1 MSTSE
6 KQSVDIGR
14 FIRQNVIPAGMSVTE
29 AAKRLGVSRPALS
42 KLLNGRAALSP
53 EMALRLEKTFG
64 TERARLLNLQATS
77 ERDRRGRDD
86 DRAVPVGAY
95 VPNFLTITAEQI
107 ENWAA
112 TNIHARDHL
121 PVLLRGLIHSTG
133 RELRQ
138 VDFPGFDNAQRHG
151 WDGWVEAEAATPW
164 VPAGRSGWEFGVS
177 QRPRDKAESDYQAR
191 LAMLAPAERADC
203 TFVFVTPRNWS
214 RKSEWATRMNA
225 SGDWRAVRAYDA
237 SDLEQWLET
246 AVAPRIWLAGELRM
260 PRTGFRTIEE
270 CWDHW
275 AAACEP
281 RMTAAVFAPSL
292 ARHRRAFCEWLIA
305 PPDRPFTVAA
315 DSKEE
320 AVGFIACLLHQDDLP
335 VGSCDR
341 AVLFES
347 PDTLRLLAPSSAPF
361 IAVVCSEQ
369 TEREIGEVYRR
380 RHCIAVRPRNAVDRD
395 PDIAVELVGHEEFES
410 ALADMGITN
419 RERVERLARESGR
432 SPTVLRRRLS
442 KVDAI
447 RTPPWARETAVARRL
462 LPMTLVGAWH
472 AGSLAD
478 CEILTALASSPYQEI
493 EDDIADLLREDDC
506 PVWRVQQYRG
516 VVSKIDALFAI
527 APSMTDNHIIDFVD
541 FAEYVL
547 SESDPR
553 LELAPDQRWMAGL
566 YGKVREHS
574 AALRTGI
581 SETLVLLA
589 VHGSPL
595 FRERL
600 GIDVQEQVSALVR
613 RLLSPLTSDKLLSHD
628 HDLPSYAEA
637 APDVFLTL
645 LEDDLKRPEPALR
658 TLLRPVGSAIFES
671 PVRTG
676 VLWALERLAWNP
688 RHLARVVFVLA
699 NLSRTKIDDN
709 WVNKP
714 ISSLAAIFR
723 SWIPQ
728 TATPLN
734 ERIAAL
740 EALCERFPDI
750 GWQICI
756 QQFQAHQSVAFP
768 SARPRWR
775 NDAAGAGEPLSG
787 NEPHKFTRKALD
799 LAISWP
805 RHDRA
810 TLGDLVESLGHV
822 TDQDRWS
829 IWNLIDAWSRT
840 QTDER
845 EKAELRERIRR
856 AVLTRHGRL
865 PGLKGTARERA
876 CEVYEKLAPRDPVT
890 RHAWLFARSWV
901 EHSPDEVR
909 DENRDWEER
918 QRRIDVRRTEAMTE
932 IWSARGLDGAIGLLP
947 ESDAAWLVGHY
958 AVPCAADASAAED
971 VLRACLSTAPAREEK
986 VDGFMRGFIGSLKE
1000 DVRAAVLSASAGFG
1014 DLEEV
1019 VRLLRCAPFGEQTWR
1034 LLDTQAGGV
1043 RERYWRDVVPDISP
1057 RFTEAETTQLIDRL
1071 LEVDRPRAAFFATH
1085 IDWNK
1090 VETSRL
1096 RRLLLA
1102 VATVASEPAD
1112 HFKLEP
1118 YDLSEALAS
1127 LDGRPGVTLEEMAQ
1141 LEFTFIGALG
1151 NNEHGILNLEKRI
1164 AQSPSLFVQMLA
1176 LVFRR
1181 SDGGQDPPAW
1191 RVDDPA
1197 RSAAIANAAYELLER
1212 VKRIPGTTEEG
1223 QVEADA
1229 LMRWVTEA
1237 RGLCKEHGRIKIGDE
1252 QIGQW
1257 LSRATSADDAHG
1269 PCPPVCDVLEAIA
1282 SKDMANGFEIG
1293 IYNGRG
1299 VTTRGPYEG
1308 GGQERDLAAKYRAWA
1323 RSRRFG
1329 YPFVS
1334 RSLDAIAESY
1344 ERDAAQENT
1353 EVRVRQR
1360 LEH

>member
-1 MSTSE
+1 MLFHLRDAFRAGDVWLARSRRYGDIRKALLSAPAGSGQSARLARRAPVRSGRGALRRLAAAARAGAVAGGRKPPCRTGPLTWSPTSTGGCPRRGRANSWPTSRVRPTRRRLHPRWRRGGAPADGPGARAELHDQGRARASASTAVAVACFRLGAGAGGRGDVEVSLEFLHGADLEHLIPVTQRVTIEHMSISE
-6 KQSVDIGR
+6 KQTVEIGW

-53 EMALRLEKTFG
+53 QMALRLEKTFG
-64 TERARLLNLQATS
+64 TERERLLNLQATS
-77 ERDRRGRDD
+77 ERDRRSRDD

-121 PVLLRGLIHSTG
+121 PVLLRGLIVSTG
-133 RELRQ
+133 RELRR

-151 WDGWVEAEAATPW
+151 WDGCVEAEAATPW

-177 QRPRDKAESDYQAR
+177 QRPRDKADSDYQAR
-191 LAMLAPAERADC
+191 LAMLTPAERAAC

-214 RKSEWATRMNA
+214 HKNEWATRMNV
-225 SGDWRAVRAYDA
+225 SGDWKAVRAYDA

-246 AVAPRIWLAGELRM
+246 AVAPRIWLAGKLRM
-260 PRTGFRTIEE
+260 PTTGFRTIEE

-292 ARHRRAFCEWLIA
+292 ARHGRAFREWLIA

-320 AVGFIACLLHQDDLP
+320 AVAFIACLLHQDDLP

-347 PDTLRLLAPSSAPF
+347 PDILRRLAPASSPF

-369 TEREIGEVYRR
+369 TEREIGEMYRR

-395 PDIAVELVGHEEFES
+395 PDIAVELVGHQEFES

-419 RERVERLARESGR
+419 REHVDRLARESGR

-447 RTPPWARETAVARRL
+447 RTPPWARETSVARRL
-462 LPMTLVGAWH
+462 LPITLVGAWH

-478 CEILTALASSPYQEI
+478 REILTALAGSPYQEI
-493 EDDIADLLREDDC
+493 EDGIADLLREDDC
-506 PVWRVQQYRG
+506 PVWLVQQYRG

-527 APSMTDNHIIDFVD
+527 APSMTDRHIIDFVD

-566 YGKVREHS
+566 YGKVRKHS
-574 AALRTGI
+574 AALRIGI

-589 VHGSPL
+589 VHGNPL
-595 FRERL
+595 FRDRL
-600 GIDVQEQVSALVR
+600 DVQAQVSALVR

-637 APDVFLTL
+637 APDVFLEL
-645 LEDDLKRPEPALR
+645 LEEDLKRPEPALR
-658 TLLRPVGSAIFES
+658 TLLKPVGSSFFEN

-688 RHLARVVFVLA
+688 RCLARVVLVLA

-728 TATPLN
+728 TAAPLN

-740 EALCERFPDI
+740 EALCNRFPDI

-756 QQFQAHQSVAFP
+756 QQFQTYHSVAVP

-787 NEPHKFTRKALD
+787 NEPHRFARKALD

-805 RHDRA
+805 TRHDGA
-810 TLGDLVESLGHV
+810 TLGDLVESLRRM

-829 IWNLIDAWSRT
+829 IWNLVDAWSRT
-840 QTDER
+840 ATDER
-845 EKAELRERIRR
+845 AKAELRERIRR
-856 AVLTRHGRL
+856 AVLTRHGRVL
-865 PGLKGTARERA
+865 GLKATERERA
-876 CEVYEKLAPRDPVT
+876 GEVYERLAPRDPDT
-890 RHAWLFARSWV
+890 RHAWLFARPWV
-901 EHSPDEVR
+901 EDFDDEAR
-909 DENRDWEER
+909 DEKRHWEER
-918 QRRIDVRRTEAMTE
+918 QRRIDVRRTEVMTD
-932 IWSARGLDGAIGLLP
+932 IWSARGLDGAIALLT

-958 AVPCAADASAAED
+958 AAPCAADARSSED
-971 VLRACLSTAPAREEK
+971 VLRGCLSTAAAPKEK
-986 VDGFMRGFIGSLKE
+986 VDGFMGGFIGSLKE
-1000 DVRAAVLSASAGFG
+1000 DVRAEVLSASAGFG
-1014 DLEEV
+1014 DLKEV
-1019 VRLLRCAPFGEQTWR
+1019 VRLFRCAPFGEQTWR
-1034 LLDTQAGGV
+1034 LLDTQAGDV
-1043 RERYWRDVVPDISP
+1043 RDRYWRNVVPGIS
-1057 RFTEAETTQLIDRL
+1057 RFTEAETTELIDRL
-1071 LEVDRPRAAFFATH
+1071 LEVDRPRAAFFA
-1085 IDWNK
+1085 IGGYSDWDK

-1096 RRLLLA
+1096 KRLLLA
-1102 VATVASEPAD
+1102 VVTVDSEPAD
-1112 HFKLEP
+1112 PL
-1118 YDLSEALAS
+1118 
-1127 LDGRPGVTLEEMAQ
+1127 
-1141 LEFTFIGALG
+1141 
-1151 NNEHGILNLEKRI
+1151 
-1164 AQSPSLFVQMLA
+1164 
-1176 LVFRR
+1176 
-1181 SDGGQDPPAW
+1181 
-1191 RVDDPA
+1191 
-1197 RSAAIANAAYELLER
+1197 
-1212 VKRIPGTTEEG
+1212 
-1223 QVEADA
+1223 
-1229 LMRWVTEA
+1229 
-1237 RGLCKEHGRIKIGDE
+1237 
-1252 QIGQW
+1252 
-1257 LSRATSADDAHG
+1257 
-1269 PCPPVCDVLEAIA
+1269 
-1282 SKDMANGFEIG
+1282 
-1293 IYNGRG
+1293 
-1299 VTTRGPYEG
+1299 
-1308 GGQERDLAAKYRAWA
+1308 
-1323 RSRRFG
+1323 
-1329 YPFVS
+1329 
-1334 RSLDAIAESY
+1334 
-1344 ERDAAQENT
+1344 
-1353 EVRVRQR
+1353 
-1360 LEH
+1360 